1 MAAMMAIRRVTV
13 DKKPASPGRIR
24 KATIAADTAAAAMT
38 KPWMIGPSNMKITG
52 VVTISKTRK
61 RGAGNMLA
69 ALTVY
74 QVG

>member
-1 MAAMMAIRRVTV
+1 MMAIRRVTV